1 MITVTVDPFHVAP
14 AVAADVV
21 ESGSYTG
28 NGSTTRTIPLAFTP
42 KLVVV
47 VCETAA
53 APMYLSDIST
63 GLYGW
68 QILSSA
74 AAAKASNFFPEK
86 FPHVTTNGFTVAG
99 NAANDT
105 NQNTRVFH
113 YFAFG

>member
-1 MITVTVDPFHVAP
+1 
-14 AVAADVV
+14 VV

-28 NGSTTRTIPLAFTP
+28 NGTTNRTIALAFTP

-47 VCETAA
+47 VCETASS
-53 APMYLSDIST
+53 PMYFSDIST

-74 AAAKASNFFPEK
+74 AASKGSNFFPER
-86 FPHVTTNGFTVAG
+86 FPRVTTNGFIVSG